1 MRPDFKIKFYSE
13 AFSGNVH
20 DLFMVKRLTDNAL
33 DIFYQLLSVYLGCKS
48 LPYEL
53 KKSIT
58 HSIAIGAGILELSI
72 SSEKALFDEFG
83 ITFEHTEESGQPSV
97 RMSDSLAKLLYQGL
111 RLRKYVS
118 QLSGSDIEANVIIDV
133 DTSDSSP
140 SVVKTEKGNI
150 ILKDS
155 KILLASKQTKESI
168 DQLFDLL
175 RCGEITDMRVEGL
188 SKPMYFDKQRDSLI
202 HSEDVSENLT
212 ITTKITG
219 KINNLFFSSKTGTV
233 ISGDQIHSIT
243 WDDESKRK
251 VLEFA
256 DVDNVDFIVK
266 PAINKSDIQANVVTY
281 EIVDCCVSKAS
292 ILAS

>member
-1 MRPDFKIKFYSE
+1 MKGGNRMRPDFKIKFYSE

-83 ITFEHTEESGQPSV
+83 ITSEHTEESGQPSV

-188 SKPMYFDKQRDSLI
+188 SKPMYFDKQRA
-202 HSEDVSENLT
+202 
-212 ITTKITG
+212 KITG